1 MTAGSGI
8 VHAEM
13 FPLIRD
19 TTQNPAEFFQIWLNL
34 PQRDKFVTPHFSMFW
49 DSAVP
54 VRELRDDAG
63 RLATVRIVAGRLD
76 SVSAPIPP
84 PNSWAHEPKND
95 VAIWTI
101 ELEPNAKFVLPALNA
116 DSSATLYFHRGT
128 GLTIGARRF
137 VPEVGIRL
145 KPGMPIPLSNGST
158 KGELLLLQ
166 GRPIGEPIARRGPFV
181 MNDQSEIRDAYAD
194 YQRTGFGGWPWERND
209 PIHSRDRGRF
219 AIHADG
225 RQERAI

>member
-1 MTAGSGI
+1 
-8 VHAEM
+8 
-13 FPLIRD
+13 
-19 TTQNPAEFFQIWLNL
+19 
-34 PQRDKFVTPHFSMFW
+34 
-49 DSAVP
+49 
-54 VRELRDDAG
+54 
-63 RLATVRIVAGRLD
+63 
-76 SVSAPIPP
+76 
-84 PNSWAHEPKND
+84 
-95 VAIWTI
+95 
-101 ELEPNAKFVLPALNA
+101 
-116 DSSATLYFHRGT
+116 
-128 GLTIGARRF
+128 
-137 VPEVGIRL
+137 
-145 KPGMPIPLSNGST
+145 MPIPLSNGST